1 MSLHKDAERLR
12 IYIGEADVLNGRPRY
27 ESIVEAA
34 RRHGLGGATVSRGIM
49 GFGADSL
56 IQTTDALRL
65 SGDLPIVIEIVDSA
79 GMIASF
85 LPELEKLIDEGLV
98 TRDKVQ
104 VVLYRQSR
112 SKGSQVPPKES

>member
-12 IYIGEADVLNGRPRY
+12 IYIGEADVLRGRPRY

-56 IQTTDALRL
+56 IETTDALRL

-85 LPELEKLIDEGLV
+85 LPELDQLMDEGLV

-112 SKGSQVPPKES
+112 SKREQVPPKSP